1 MRGDSEMMFSAKR
14 IACTVVALCAI
25 IVGVS
30 AASAE
35 EGVHLDPASVKDM
48 VIEQSFGVK
57 QVEMD
62 RAAAAEVIPTAKG
75 IFDTF
80 LSGSAGYQ
88 MNKEKQINPIFG
100 TRTDT
105 VQWNLGLQK
114 ELSPTGTT
122 LGLSL
127 DSEWTK
133 TSGSF
138 QVGGN
143 PIIPSFGR
151 YEPVLGITLQQPLM
165 KNAFGMNDRGGV
177 QEARHAYASADQAV
191 RYEIDKLVYL
201 ALQDYWRLFFIREHM
216 KAIDRAVS
224 FAREFLNT
232 AFEERKLGTAEE
244 TDVLAARANLLGR
257 QNEYSAYKELEE
269 VAEEALRNDLEL
281 DPDQALLLSSRYPP
295 KVRHLES
302 VESMISRAM
311 ANRGDYLAAIEEIER
326 QRVRVKMARNSR
338 WPQLDLVSTLD
349 LNEIDRSYGDA
360 LGDMDSP
367 NLTAGLMLSVPL
379 ENRAA
384 RAGARKAEAERA
396 RTVYAAKDLEKK
408 IANEI
413 ARLAVAIGERLTIV
427 EQTQQALSLHLE
439 KQKLELGKYRMGRSS
454 SDLVKRYQDD
464 TVDTQRNLFEA
475 WLAYKKSILD
485 LKFALGMMV
494 AESGEISEQT
504 EVGK

>member
-1 MRGDSEMMFSAKR
+1 
-14 IACTVVALCAI
+14 
-25 IVGVS
+25 
-30 AASAE
+30 
-35 EGVHLDPASVKDM
+35 
-48 VIEQSFGVK
+48 
-57 QVEMD
+57 
-62 RAAAAEVIPTAKG
+62 
-75 IFDTF
+75 
-80 LSGSAGYQ
+80 
-88 MNKEKQINPIFG
+88 
-100 TRTDT
+100 
-105 VQWNLGLQK
+105 
-114 ELSPTGTT
+114 
-122 LGLSL
+122 
-127 DSEWTK
+127 
-133 TSGSF
+133 
-138 QVGGN
+138 
-143 PIIPSFGR
+143 
-151 YEPVLGITLQQPLM
+151 
-165 KNAFGMNDRGGV
+165 
-177 QEARHAYASADQAV
+177 
-191 RYEIDKLVYL
+191 
-201 ALQDYWRLFFIREHM
+201 
-216 KAIDRAVS
+216 
-224 FAREFLNT
+224 
-232 AFEERKLGTAEE
+232 
-244 TDVLAARANLLGR
+244 
-257 QNEYSAYKELEE
+257 
-269 VAEEALRNDLEL
+269 LRNDLEL